1 MKFNQIFIIAEIGV
15 NHNGDMILAKEMI
28 DAAVQSGADAVKF
41 QTFRAESLVSMGTP
55 KVEYQKRTTSS
66 DETHYEMIK
75 KLELSLNDHFVLKD
89 YCKEKEIS
97 FLSTP
102 YDLESAR
109 FLHEEINVEMFKT
122 ASADLVDIPLHD
134 YIASSGKPSLVS
146 VGMANLGEIEKTLST
161 YDSKNHHN
169 IVLLHCVSNYPCADE
184 SLNMKVLTTL
194 RQAFQL
200 PVGYSDHSV
209 GNEASILAIAL
220 GAQVVEKHF
229 TLDKKL
235 DGPDNLAS
243 STPEEFKQMVKS
255 VRRAEVML
263 GSPIKSCQSEELQ
276 MSQVSRKSIVF
287 AQRVEAGT
295 VLKSEHLTLK
305 RPGTGLGSEML
316 EKIIGIK
323 LAITKEKDEMLFLRD
338 FQ

>member
-1 MKFNQIFIIAEIGV
+1 MV
-15 NHNGDMILAKEMI
+15 LAKEMI

-55 KVEYQKRTTSS
+55 KVEYQKSTTSS

-146 VGMANLGEIEKTLST
+146 VGMANLGEIEKILSI
-161 YDSKNHHN
+161 YNSKNHHN

-184 SLNMKVLTTL
+184 SLNMQVLTTL

-235 DGPDNLAS
+235 DGPDHLAS
-243 STPEEFKQMVKS
+243 SSPEEFKSLVDA
-255 VRRAEVML
+255 VRRAQKML

-287 AQRVEAGT
+287 AQRVESGT
-295 VLKSEHLTLK
+295 VLKPEHLTLK

>member
-1 MKFNQIFIIAEIGV
+1 
-15 NHNGDMILAKEMI
+15 MILAKEMI

-41 QTFRAESLVSMGTP
+41 QTFRAESLVSLGTP
-55 KVEYQKRTTSS
+55 KVEYQKSTTSS

-134 YIASSGKPSLVS
+134 YIASSGKPALVS
-146 VGMANLGEIEKTLST
+146 VGMANLGEIENTLSI
-161 YDSKNHHN
+161 YNSKNHHN

-184 SLNMKVLTTL
+184 SLNMQVLKTL

-235 DGPDNLAS
+235 DGPDHLAS
-243 STPEEFKQMVKS
+243 SSPEEFKSLVDA
-255 VRRAEVML
+255 VRRAQKML

-295 VLKSEHLTLK
+295 ILKSEHLTLK

-323 LAITKEKDEMLFLRD
+323 LAITKKKDEMLFLRD

>member
-1 MKFNQIFIIAEIGV
+1 MKFNQILIIAEIGV

-41 QTFRAESLVSMGTP
+41 QTFRAESLVSIGTP
-55 KVEYQKRTTSS
+55 KVEYQKSTTSS

-134 YIASSGKPSLVS
+134 YIASSGKPALVS
-146 VGMANLGEIEKTLST
+146 VGMANLGEIENTLSI
-161 YDSKNHHN
+161 YNSKNHHN

-184 SLNMKVLTTL
+184 SLNMQVLKTL

-235 DGPDNLAS
+235 DGPDHLAS
-243 STPEEFKQMVKS
+243 SSPEEFKSLVDA
-255 VRRAEVML
+255 VRRAQKML

-295 VLKSEHLTLK
+295 ILKSEHLTLK

>member
-1 MKFNQIFIIAEIGV
+1 
-15 NHNGDMILAKEMI
+15 MILAKEMI

-41 QTFRAESLVSMGTP
+41 QTFRAESLVSIGTP
-55 KVEYQKRTTSS
+55 KVEYQKSTTSS

-134 YIASSGKPSLVS
+134 YIASSGKPALVS
-146 VGMANLGEIEKTLST
+146 VGMANLGEIENTLSI
-161 YDSKNHHN
+161 YNSKNHHN

-184 SLNMKVLTTL
+184 SLNMQVLKTL

-235 DGPDNLAS
+235 DGPDHLAS
-243 STPEEFKQMVKS
+243 SSPEEFKSLVDA
-255 VRRAEVML
+255 VRRAQKML

-295 VLKSEHLTLK
+295 ILKSEHLTLK

-323 LAITKEKDEMLFLRD
+323 LAITKKKDEMLFLRD

>member
-1 MKFNQIFIIAEIGV
+1 
-15 NHNGDMILAKEMI
+15 
-28 DAAVQSGADAVKF
+28 
-41 QTFRAESLVSMGTP
+41 
-55 KVEYQKRTTSS
+55 
-66 DETHYEMIK
+66 
-75 KLELSLNDHFVLKD
+75 
-89 YCKEKEIS
+89 
-97 FLSTP
+97 
-102 YDLESAR
+102 
-109 FLHEEINVEMFKT
+109 MFKT

-134 YIASSGKPSLVS
+134 YIASTGKPALVS
-146 VGMANLGEIEKTLST
+146 VGMANLGEIENTLSI
-161 YDSKNHHN
+161 YNSKNHHN

-184 SLNMKVLTTL
+184 SLNMQVLKTL

-235 DGPDNLAS
+235 DGPDHLAS
-243 STPEEFKQMVKS
+243 SSPEEFKSLVDA
-255 VRRAEVML
+255 VRRAQKML

-295 VLKSEHLTLK
+295 ILKSEHLTLK

>member
-1 MKFNQIFIIAEIGV
+1 
-15 NHNGDMILAKEMI
+15 MILAKEMI

-41 QTFRAESLVSMGTP
+41 QTFRAESLVSLGTP
-55 KVEYQKRTTSS
+55 KVEYQKSTTSS

-134 YIASSGKPSLVS
+134 YIASTGKPSLVS
-146 VGMANLGEIEKTLST
+146 VGMANLGEIENTLSI
-161 YDSKNHHN
+161 YNSKNHHN

-184 SLNMKVLTTL
+184 SLNMQVLKTL

-235 DGPDNLAS
+235 DGPDHLAS
-243 STPEEFKQMVKS
+243 SSPEEFKSLVDA
-255 VRRAEVML
+255 VRRAQKML

-295 VLKSEHLTLK
+295 ILKSEHLTLK

>member
-1 MKFNQIFIIAEIGV
+1 
-15 NHNGDMILAKEMI
+15 MILAKEMI

-55 KVEYQKRTTSS
+55 KVEYQKSTTSS

-89 YCKEKEIS
+89 YCQEKEIS

-134 YIASSGKPSLVS
+134 YIASSGKPALVS
-146 VGMANLGEIEKTLST
+146 VGMANLGEIENTLSI
-161 YDSKNHHN
+161 YNSKNHHN

-184 SLNMKVLTTL
+184 SLNMQVLTTL

-235 DGPDNLAS
+235 DGPDHLAS
-243 STPEEFKQMVKS
+243 SSPEEFKSLVDA
-255 VRRAEVML
+255 VRRAQKML

-287 AQRVEAGT
+287 AQRVESGT
-295 VLKSEHLTLK
+295 VLKPEHLTLK

>member
-1 MKFNQIFIIAEIGV
+1 
-15 NHNGDMILAKEMI
+15 MILAKEMI

-55 KVEYQKRTTSS
+55 KVEYQKSTTSS

-89 YCKEKEIS
+89 YCKEKDIS

-134 YIASSGKPSLVS
+134 YIASSGKPALVS
-146 VGMANLGEIEKTLST
+146 VGMANLGEIENTLSI
-161 YDSKNHHN
+161 YNSKNHHN

-184 SLNMKVLTTL
+184 SLNMQVLTTL

-235 DGPDNLAS
+235 DGPDHLAS
-243 STPEEFKQMVKS
+243 SSPEEFKSLVDA
-255 VRRAEVML
+255 VRRAQKML

-287 AQRVEAGT
+287 AQRVESGT
-295 VLKSEHLTLK
+295 VLKPEHLTLK

>member
-1 MKFNQIFIIAEIGV
+1 
-15 NHNGDMILAKEMI
+15 MILAKEMI

-55 KVEYQKRTTSS
+55 KVEYQKSTTSS

-89 YCKEKEIS
+89 YCQEKEIS

-134 YIASSGKPSLVS
+134 YIASSGKPALVS
-146 VGMANLGEIEKTLST
+146 VGMANLGEIENTLSI
-161 YDSKNHHN
+161 YNSKNHHN

-184 SLNMKVLTTL
+184 SLNMQVLTTL

-235 DGPDNLAS
+235 DGPDHLAS
-243 STPEEFKQMVKS
+243 SSPEEFKSLVDA
-255 VRRAEVML
+255 VRRAQKML

-295 VLKSEHLTLK
+295 ILKSEHLTLK

>member
-1 MKFNQIFIIAEIGV
+1 LKFNQILIIAEIGV

-41 QTFRAESLVSMGTP
+41 QTFRAESLVSLGTP
-55 KVEYQKRTTSS
+55 KVEYQKSTTSS

-134 YIASSGKPSLVS
+134 YIASSGKPALVS
-146 VGMANLGEIEKTLST
+146 VGMANLGEIENTLSI
-161 YDSKNHHN
+161 YNSKNHHN

-184 SLNMKVLTTL
+184 SLNMQVLKTL

-235 DGPDNLAS
+235 DGPDHLAS
-243 STPEEFKQMVKS
+243 SSPEEFKSLVDA
-255 VRRAEVML
+255 VRRAQKML

-295 VLKSEHLTLK
+295 ILKSEHLTLK

>member
-1 MKFNQIFIIAEIGV
+1 
-15 NHNGDMILAKEMI
+15 MILAKEMI

-55 KVEYQKRTTSS
+55 KVEYQKSTTSS
-66 DETHYEMIK
+66 DETHYEMIE

-134 YIASSGKPSLVS
+134 YIASSGKPALVS
-146 VGMANLGEIEKTLST
+146 VGMASLGEIENTLSI
-161 YDSKNHHN
+161 YNSKNHHN

-184 SLNMKVLTTL
+184 SLNMQVLTTL

-200 PVGYSDHSV
+200 PIGYSDHSV

-235 DGPDNLAS
+235 DGPDHLAS
-243 STPEEFKQMVKS
+243 SSPEEFKSLVHA
-255 VRRAEVML
+255 VRRAQKML

-295 VLKSEHLTLK
+295 VLKPEHLTLK

-316 EKIIGIK
+316 DKIIGIK
-323 LAITKEKDEMLFLRD
+323 LAFTKEKDEMLFLRD

>member
-1 MKFNQIFIIAEIGV
+1 
-15 NHNGDMILAKEMI
+15 MILAKEMI

-41 QTFRAESLVSMGTP
+41 QTFRAESLVSLGTP
-55 KVEYQKRTTSS
+55 KVEYQKSTTSS

-134 YIASSGKPSLVS
+134 YIASSGKPALVS
-146 VGMANLGEIEKTLST
+146 VGMANLGEIENTLSI
-161 YDSKNHHN
+161 YNSKNHHN

-184 SLNMKVLTTL
+184 SLNMQVLKTL

-235 DGPDNLAS
+235 DGPDHLAS
-243 STPEEFKQMVKS
+243 SSPEEFKSLVDA
-255 VRRAEVML
+255 VRRAQKML

-295 VLKSEHLTLK
+295 ILKSEHLTLK